1 LRLRLKNKFIRKFAN
16 SKAALALPMTFM
28 ILFVS
33 TLGIVAFTYYFSSQ
47 RINLQSQTLKIS
59 EAKQG
64 LLSLDDAVTS
74 ILGQSGSAGTV
85 ELGDYGGRT
94 NVEPTSNLLTIEVS
108 DGSSVVDTIFSASI
122 GRVVYE
128 LPAAES
134 SEAGEYLKGDSRVI
148 TNQSGVTPSQLCI
161 VKGAEHEEIHL
172 SYRPTVSCTSG
183 GLEDGKIAN
192 TIRVYIVNLNS
203 SGALALMGKL
213 PLVASCTSMQLT
225 THTYT
230 VAYQPESVQVSATLN
245 GSSGSVS
252 VPVQSNEEGAVIHVE
267 IVESQVSIARW
278 IR

>member
-1 LRLRLKNKFIRKFAN
+1 MSRIKFIRKFAN

-33 TLGIVAFTYYFSSQ
+33 TLGIVAFTYFFSSQ

-64 LLSLDDAVTS
+64 FISLDDAVTS
-74 ILGQSGSAGTV
+74 TLGQSGSAGTV

-94 NVEPTSNLLTIEVS
+94 SIEPTSNPLTIEVS
-108 DGSSVVDTIFSASI
+108 DGSGIEETIFNASI

-128 LPAAES
+128 LPSAGS
-134 SEAGEYLKGDSRVI
+134 SDAGVYLKGDSRVI

-161 VKGAEHEEIHL
+161 VKGAEHEEIRL
-172 SYRPTVSCTSG
+172 GYRPTVSCTSG
-183 GLEDGKIAN
+183 GLEDEKIVN
-192 TIRVYIVNLNS
+192 YIRVYIVNLNS
-203 SGALALMGKL
+203 SDALALMGKI
-213 PLVASCTSMQLT
+213 PLVASCINTQLT

-230 VAYQPESVQVSATLN
+230 VDNQTVNVQLSATLN

-252 VPVQSNEEGAVIHVE
+252 VPVQSNDQGAVIHVE